1 MFTAVLLR
9 RVDRFEIGAQGI
21 SHVTTEMDHTEV
33 TGDLGEGGSVAAG
46 GEKPDWRVFNQNV
59 IVGGKGDPS
68 STF

>member
-46 GEKPDWRVFNQNV
+46 GEKPDWILGWSLRYTVMVDRCF
-59 IVGGKGDPS
+59 
-68 STF
+68 F

>member
-46 GEKPDWRVFNQNV
+46 GEKPDWRVFTV
-59 IVGGKGDPS
+59 LDGGLFL
-68 STF
+68 TFVQVHS